1 MGSKTLNEF
10 LMDFMEDL
18 KKICGIDNDIR
29 RIESSTNLEN
39 CINTIMNKLIENYC
53 EDSNLNEFI
62 DNGCERFKD
71 LVNKTRSNILKNL
84 RYCSFEGNKDKRNI
98 LQNRF
103 LEVIQSKLD
112 IINQK
117 ASLREYDE
125 SFRKK
130 IRLSSPY
137 ALNSSNLERKK
148 RDDNID
154 FLINFFKIKEHG
166 EIYCLD
172 HNKRK
177 SKDKRLLIRCKCGTE
192 CNPDN
197 NHIWQAEAESDRAL
211 GIVYFYNNLN
221 DNDNDNDND
230 FTVIKHLVEIIKS
243 GKAKGNIY
251 KGILTPLNQL
261 LVIII
266 SRFKNKINLMSQS
279 DEVSDKNCVNFID
292 KYINTLI
299 NKSSEIRQSQRD
311 FGHELENHDYGD
323 TCTPIDPT
331 YITIIS
337 ILENESNNESNPYEI
352 DYGSICTTIEPAN
365 YITYGKRNR
374 PYKLSSSS
382 SKDSMIP

>member
-1 MGSKTLNEF
+1 MGSRTLKEF
-10 LMDFMEDL
+10 LMRFMKDL
-18 KKICGIDNDIR
+18 KKICGIDNDILR
-29 RIESSTNLEN
+29 NKLSTILEYCVN
-39 CINTIMNKLIENYC
+39 SIMNEFIKNYC
-53 EDSNLNEFI
+53 VNSNLNEFI
-62 DNGCERFKD
+62 ENGRKRLED
-71 LVNKTRSNILKNL
+71 LVNKTRSNILKSL
-84 RYCSFEGNKDKRNI
+84 RDCSFEGDKDKRNK

-117 ASLREYDE
+117 SSLREYNE
-125 SFRKK
+125 SLMKK

-137 ALNSSNLERKK
+137 ALNSSNSERKK

-154 FLINFFKIKEHG
+154 FIINFFKIKEHE
-166 EIYCLD
+166 EIYWLE
-172 HNKRK
+172 HNKIK
-177 SKDKRLLIRCKCGTE
+177 NKDRRLLIRCRCGTE

-197 NHIWQAEAESDRAL
+197 NHYWQAEAESNRAL
-211 GIVYFYNNLN
+211 EIVYFYNNLN
-221 DNDNDNDND
+221 GNDND
-230 FTVIKHLVEIIKS
+230 FTVIEHLVEIIKS
-243 GKAKGNIY
+243 GKAVYIY

-279 DEVSDKNCVNFID
+279 DKESYKNCVNFID
-292 KYINTLI
+292 KYIDTLI

-311 FGHELENHDYGD
+311 FAHELENHDYSD
-323 TCTPIDPT
+323 ICTPIDPT
-331 YITIIS
+331 HITIIS
-337 ILENESNNESNPYEI
+337 ILENESSNESNPYEI

-374 PYKLSSSS
+374 PCKLSSSS